1 MSEREKKQIFIKS
14 SDLLFWIKENMNLCF
29 HISINEI
36 VEWLNHWIKEDSGS
50 NANDLNLLIWGPQY
64 FV

>member
-36 VEWLNHWIKEDSGS
+36 VKWLNHWIKEDSGS